1 MLKFDFNFLW
11 TVFNLILFFVLI
23 RAFLFKPIK
32 KVLDKRQEMI
42 DAQIETA
49 ENTKKIADELKMQ
62 HQSELD
68 GVEEEKNQI
77 LTDART
83 SGKNEYNKIVD
94 RARNDADRI
103 RSEAK
108 KAANLEVEKAKRA
121 AKEEIAALAMET
133 AAKVIGDSSSAE
145 IDSRLYDEFLSE
157 GSDEQ

>member
-11 TVFNLILFFVLI
+11 TIINLILFFVLI

-42 DAQIETA
+42 DSKLENA
-49 ENTKKIADELKMQ
+49 ENTKKIADELMQQ

-68 GVEEEKNQI
+68 GVEEEKSQI
-77 LTDART
+77 LAEART

-94 RARNDADRI
+94 RAHSDADKI
-103 RSEAK
+103 RSDAH

-133 AAKVIGDSSSAE
+133 AAKVIGDKSSAE

-157 GSDEQ
+157 GSDE

>member
-11 TVFNLILFFVLI
+11 TIFNLILFFVLI
-23 RAFLFKPIK
+23 RIFLFRPIK
-32 KVLDKRQEMI
+32 KVLDKRQQMI
-42 DAQIETA
+42 DSELENA

-77 LTDART
+77 LSDART

-94 RARNDADRI
+94 RALSDADKIRNDAQ
-103 RSEAK
+103 

-133 AAKVIGDSSSAE
+133 AAKVIGDNTSAE
-145 IDSRLYDEFLSE
+145 IDSKLYDEFLNE
-157 GSDEQ
+157 GSDE